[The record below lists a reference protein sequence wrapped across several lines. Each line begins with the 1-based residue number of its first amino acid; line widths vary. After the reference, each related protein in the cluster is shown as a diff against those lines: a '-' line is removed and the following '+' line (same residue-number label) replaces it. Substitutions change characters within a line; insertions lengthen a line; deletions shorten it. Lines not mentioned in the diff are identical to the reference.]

1 MPTRGL
7 ARTARRT
14 TARIERWCP
23 VLFSIVAFVLVT
35 HLADPRVDLL
45 PAAKMLQGSPIFLEG
60 IVLAAERAKQDFAV
74 FYDELHPIP
83 CGQADT
89 GADLLRNGHLAFAAN
104 SARMFHLYPDSLQ

>member
-35 HLADPRVDLL
+35 HLADPGVDLL

-60 IVLAAERAKQDFAV
+60 IDLAAEGAEQDFAV
-74 FYDELHPIP
+74 FDRELHAVPR
-83 CGQADT
+83 GQADT
-89 GADLLRNGHLAFAAN
+89 SADLLRHRHLAFAADG
-104 SARMFHLYPDSLQ
+104 A